1 MLIQGHKIWA
11 NQGLVRVQ
19 RATGIHPDENV
30 FSLEQE
36 DSYTIST
43 AERHG
48 VHLLT
53 GCVVLGSI

>member
-30 FSLEQE
+30 FYLKQE
-36 DSYTIST
+36 DSYTINT
-43 AERHG
+43 VERH
-48 VHLLT
+48 T
-53 GCVVLGSI
+53 ESICSLDV